1 MRELK
6 IALLQL
12 LPGRGTA
19 SNLALGLE
27 ACRRAAAL
35 GADIALFP
43 EMWSCGYAFPQER
56 VARRALAQPP
66 DGDFVR
72 SFGRTAAELGMAI
85 AVTYLERAESCERNS
100 LALFDRRGRQ
110 VLDLSLIH
118 I

>member
-12 LPGRGTA
+12 LPGRDTA

-43 EMWSCGYAFPQER
+43 EMWSCGYAFPQ
-56 VARRALAQPP
+56 
-66 DGDFVR
+66 
-72 SFGRTAAELGMAI
+72 
-85 AVTYLERAESCERNS
+85 
-100 LALFDRRGRQ
+100 
-110 VLDLSLIH
+110 
-118 I
+118 